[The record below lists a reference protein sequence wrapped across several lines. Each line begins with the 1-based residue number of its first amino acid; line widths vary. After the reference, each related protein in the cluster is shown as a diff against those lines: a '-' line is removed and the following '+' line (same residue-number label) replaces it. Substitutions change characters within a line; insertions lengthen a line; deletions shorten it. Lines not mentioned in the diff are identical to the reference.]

1 MKTIEEARRKWDTLF
16 SYGESASDLK
26 RALKSEEQGNPC
38 DEGLRSV
45 CWKAFLLCDGLDRS
59 AWLPRISDSRSAYS
73 ALREHFLKY
82 IQHPDDLQSAIDPLA
97 EDEESPWQ
105 ALRRDEAIRAE
116 IFQDVERC
124 LQENYFFREPSTKS
138 MMLDILFIY
147 SKLNPDLGY
156 RQGMH
161 ELLAPVLWVVE
172 RDAIDRTS
180 IEKAGADDKYDDLM
194 LQLLDARYIEHDS
207 FSLFCCIMQI
217 ARTYYEHSDQKT
229 FTGQTDVAPI
239 VNRCQHIHDELLMA
253 ADREL
258 ATHLHA
264 IEILPQIFLTR
275 WIRLLFGREFP
286 FEDVLLIW
294 DLLFADGL
302 RLDLIDYICVAMLL
316 RIRWQL
322 LEADYSSAL
331 ALLLRYPSPHPHGP
345 QTLVQDGLYLE
356 QNLSPARGAFLIS
369 KYSGRPPELAKV
381 PFQHAKSL
389 PGRSRNAS
397 EDSSPGRSP
406 ARSNHKSLE
415 ALFQDVS
422 EGLQR
427 RTEAWGVAKA
437 VRGAVTEARRNMI
450 YSDSGSPATSRTRYS
465 SPRFGS
471 PKPAPVK
478 VSDPVDLA
486 KKAVLLEKRDKRL
499 AEMLKDAL
507 SGLRLVKESAGN
519 LDSKASEALNRA
531 YERVQSVQTS
541 LDSPP
546 TSSPA
551 ESTKDTE
558 SIDGQTEVLQQGERR
573 EEKQEVEAPLADSK
587 ATKMAAAPSPTP
599 EDRTIREHGIA
610 ATSKPQTVVPVPHRP
625 AVRPSLAESEFS
637 WMLGDN
643 ANRSSFIS
651 SASLPPD
658 QSRHGDARSKQ
669 SPLFGDGR
677 NESRK
682 RSTGEDDGLAL
693 SSLRGG
699 SS

>member
-16 SYGESASDLK
+16 SYGETTSDLK
-26 RALKSEEQGNPC
+26 RALKSEERGNPC

-45 CWKAFLLCDGLDRS
+45 CWKAFLLCDDLDRS
-59 AWLPRISDSRSAYS
+59 AWPQRISSSRSAYS
-73 ALREHFLKY
+73 SLREHFLKY
-82 IQHPDDLQSAIDPLA
+82 IEHPDDLQSAIDPLA

-116 IFQDVERC
+116 IYQDVERC
-124 LQENYFFREPSTKS
+124 LQDNHFFREPSTKS
-138 MMLDILFIY
+138 RMLDILFVY

-161 ELLAPVLWVVE
+161 EVLAPILWVVE
-172 RDAIDRTS
+172 RDAIDQTS
-180 IEKAGADDKYDDLM
+180 IEKAGADKNKDDELM
-194 LQLLDARYIEHDS
+194 MLLLDARYIEHDS
-207 FSLFCCIMQI
+207 FSLFCSIMQV
-217 ARTYYEHSDQKT
+217 ARAYYEHSDQKT

-239 VNRCQHIHDELLMA
+239 VSRCQHIHDDLLMTT
-253 ADREL
+253 DREL

-302 RLDLIDYICVAMLL
+302 RLDLIDFICVAMLL

-331 ALLLRYPSPHPHGP
+331 TLLLRYPSPHPHGP

-356 QNLSPARGAFLIS
+356 QNLSPARGAFIIS
-369 KYSGRPPELAKV
+369 KYSGRPPELVKV
-381 PFQHAKSL
+381 PLHHAKSL
-389 PGRSRNAS
+389 PGRKDRPRSYSRNLS

-406 ARSNHKSLE
+406 ARSSHRSLE

-437 VRGAVTEARRNMI
+437 VRGAVTEARRNMV
-450 YSDSGSPATSRTRYS
+450 YSDSGSPATSRPRYS

-471 PKPAPVK
+471 PKPGPVK
-478 VSDPVDLA
+478 ISDPVDLA
-486 KKAVLLEKRDKRL
+486 KKATLLEKRDRRL

-507 SGLRLVKESAGN
+507 AELRLLKESAGD
-519 LDSKASEALNRA
+519 LDSKANEALNRA
-531 YERVQSVQTS
+531 YEKVQFVQTS
-541 LDSPP
+541 LDSPS
-546 TSSPA
+546 TSMQA

-558 SIDGQTEVLQQGERR
+558 STDDQVLQQGEAPFADSRTA
-573 EEKQEVEAPLADSK
+573 KMTAAPLP
-587 ATKMAAAPSPTP
+587 MA
-599 EDRTIREHGIA
+599 EDRTTREYGVA
-610 ATSKPQTVVPVPHRP
+610 VTSKPPTVAPVPHRP
-625 AVRPSLAESEFS
+625 AARPSLAESEFS

-643 ANRSSFIS
+643 TSRSSFIS

-658 QSRHGDARSKQ
+658 QSRHGDVRSKQ

-677 NESRK
+677 DEGRK

-693 SSLRGG
+693 NSLCGG
-699 SS
+699 SG